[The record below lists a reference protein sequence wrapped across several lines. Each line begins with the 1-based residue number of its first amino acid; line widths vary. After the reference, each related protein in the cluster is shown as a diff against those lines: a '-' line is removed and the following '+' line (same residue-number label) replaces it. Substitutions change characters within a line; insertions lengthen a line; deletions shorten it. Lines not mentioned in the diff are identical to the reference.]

1 MTQTSLNSDSRR
13 SRGVTFLAIA
23 NAVALII
30 TLLFWGAVFFRR
42 LIPLPG
48 DLISTAERGNAAVTY
63 GFMLGDVL
71 YSAPL
76 LLLGS
81 IGLWR
86 LRSWGWMT
94 TQMANILWIYS
105 MTVILL
111 RDAYTTMSPG
121 GLIFIPFTL
130 IAIWAIPYLWKRRAD
145 FGITR

>member
-1 MTQTSLNSDSRR
+1 MTQTTLPSDPLR
-13 SRGVTFLAIA
+13 SNGVTFLAIA
-23 NAVALII
+23 NAAALVL
-30 TLLFWGAVFFRR
+30 TLLFWGIVFFRR

-48 DLISTAERGNAAVTY
+48 DVTSLSERANTAVTY

-81 IGLWR
+81 LGLWR
-86 LRSWGWMT
+86 LRNWGWMT
-94 TQMANILWIYS
+94 AQMANILWIYS

-121 GLIFIPFTL
+121 GLIFIPSTV
-130 IAIWAIPYLWKRRAD
+130 IAIWAIPYLWKRRGD
-145 FGITR
+145 FGISQ